1 MSQPDKEMGGEKRN
15 GTSSCN
21 NMYKVILMRNGLLY
35 EDGKYAGTVI
45 FAVQQQAC

>member
-21 NMYKVILMRNGLLY
+21 NMYKVILMRNGLLN
-35 EDGKYAGTVI
+35 EDGEYA
-45 FAVQQQAC
+45 AL

>member
-15 GTSSCN
+15 GILSCN
-21 NMYKVILMRNGLLY
+21 NTYKVILMRNGFLN
-35 EDGKYAGTVI
+35 EDGKYAGTII